1 VDGVLWI
8 NIIKDRS
15 RKNEERDGNDT
26 GFHSFLW
33 GLEAI
38 IPP

>member
-8 NIIKDRS
+8 NIIMNRS
-15 RKNEERDGNDT
+15 RNEERDGNNT